1 MSIRLSTLQIHQT
14 GVNGMLDMQKS
25 VSTTQQQ
32 IAANKRV
39 LAAGDDPVATTR
51 ILALKQELALNE
63 QYNSNLSTLS
73 NRLNREEVAL
83 TGVSDLILKAQ
94 ELVTQSGDGAL
105 NKEQRGFIALEL
117 QSTIESMAQMMNTRD
132 ANGEYIFSG
141 FQGKGEPF
149 VKGDDGRYRFTGD
162 EGQRTIQIATS
173 TSVASSDSGKGIF
186 VDVKSVEPTIIG
198 HANTGNRGAPPA
210 RIGSE
215 VILDA
220 EAFADLYPEDVV
232 IEFRPL
238 DEASPPQLTYNIRQV
253 SDGRMLAQ
261 NLTYASGEKI
271 EFGGVAITI
280 SGKPAVGDTFIV
292 ESSDKKSLL
301 GNLEDFV
308 LALRTNGDNV
318 VDKQALAKQLATTL
332 TNLGNAQTSMLET
345 RSSVGAR
352 LNLVDATLVSN
363 EDTKLAIEETRSKLE
378 DLDYAAAISQL
389 TQESFILEAAQAS
402 FARVSK
408 LSIFNYI

>member
-1 MSIRLSTLQIHQT
+1 MSIRLSSFQIHQT
-14 GVNGMLDMQKS
+14 GLNGLLDMQKA
-25 VSTTQQQ
+25 VSKTQEQ

-39 LAAGDDPVATTR
+39 LSPGDDPVATTR
-51 ILALKQELALNE
+51 ILALKEELALNE

-83 TGVSDLILKAQ
+83 TGISDLILKAQ

-105 NKEQRGFIALEL
+105 NKEQRGFIAVEL
-117 QSTIESMAQMMNTRD
+117 QGTIDAMAQMMNSRD
-132 ANGEYIFSG
+132 ANGEYIFAG
-141 FQGKGEPF
+141 YQGKSEPF

-162 EGQRTIQIATS
+162 EGQRTIQIAPA
-173 TSVASSDSGKGIF
+173 TSVASSDSGKKIF
-186 VDVKSVEPTIIG
+186 VDVKSAEPTVIG
-198 HANTGNRGAPPA
+198 HANASNRGNPA
-210 RIGSE
+210 AKIGGE
-215 VILDA
+215 VVLDP
-220 EAFADLYPEDVV
+220 EAFAELYPEDVV

-238 DEASPPQLTYNIRQV
+238 DEASPPRLTYNIRQV
-253 SDGRMLAQ
+253 SDGRILVQ
-261 NLTYASGEKI
+261 NEPYVSGSQI
-271 EFGGVAITI
+271 EFGGVGVNI
-280 SGKPAVGDTFIV
+280 SGRPAVGDTFIV

-308 LALRTNGDNV
+308 LALQTFDDNV
-318 VDKQALAKQLATTL
+318 VDKQALAKQTATTL
-332 TNLGNAQTSMLET
+332 TNLSNAQTTMLET

-352 LNLVDATLVSN
+352 LNLVDATLSSN
-363 EDTKLAIEETRSKLE
+363 EDSKLAIQEALSNLE
-378 DLDYAAAISQL
+378 DLDYASAISQL